1 MWAGWIPGAP
11 RLGHETSPSPAPI
24 HSMVSSGEAT
34 ALPDPDRLPSAGD
47 RASRE
52 GRATQELLPT
62 LTSMSGMLFRFRGL
76 KM

>member
-1 MWAGWIPGAP
+1 
-11 RLGHETSPSPAPI
+11 
-24 HSMVSSGEAT
+24 MVSSGEAT